1 MMFKRGWFYCS
12 LIKKES
18 EMMETLEHKL
28 DKIFINA
35 TIKNMDVARKIMGI
49 KEINPTTWA
58 IL

>member
-1 MMFKRGWFYCS
+1 MMFKRGRFYCS

-18 EMMETLEHKL
+18 EMMEKLEYKL

-49 KEINPTTWA
+49 KEKNPTT
-58 IL
+58 